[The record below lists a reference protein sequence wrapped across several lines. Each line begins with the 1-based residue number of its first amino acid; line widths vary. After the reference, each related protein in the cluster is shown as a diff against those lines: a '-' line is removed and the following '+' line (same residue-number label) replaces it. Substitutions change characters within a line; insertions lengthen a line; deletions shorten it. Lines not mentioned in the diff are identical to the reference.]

1 MPVCLG
7 TALATVV
14 VTAQAFTLAWTHS
27 IEKQRWEEDWRV
39 ERGELVLDA
48 VRVKGHGAGM
58 EPPSGAVLHDGV
70 WEWQPRSRHAALL
83 LTRSEFTADYE
94 WCVAGAACVPM
105 SAVIAAAG
113 DVTRVSPCGDPA
125 GGH

>member
-1 MPVCLG
+1 MAVCLS

-14 VTAQAFTLAWTHS
+14 LAAQTFTLAWTHS
-27 IEKQRWEEDWRV
+27 IEKVRWEEDWRV
-39 ERGELVLDA
+39 ESDELVLDA

-58 EPPSGAVLHDGV
+58 EPAPGAMLYEGV
-70 WEWQPRSRHAALL
+70 WEWHPRSRHAALL
-83 LTRSEFTADYE
+83 LTRSEFTADYD

-113 DVTRVSPCGDPA
+113 DVTRVTPCGDPA
-125 GGH
+125 GGR